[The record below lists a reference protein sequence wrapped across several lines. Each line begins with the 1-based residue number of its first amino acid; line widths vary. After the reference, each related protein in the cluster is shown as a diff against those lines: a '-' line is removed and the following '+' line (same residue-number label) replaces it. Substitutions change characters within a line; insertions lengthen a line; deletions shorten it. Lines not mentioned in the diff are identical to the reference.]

1 MIIILLQNKTMEEVT
16 KAFDYLQNII
26 PLELYKKYFE
36 VIITDNGSEFF
47 DVEKLES
54 NHQTGEMVSKVFYCD
69 PGASYQKAMIE
80 KNHEFIRYVLPKETS
95 FEFLTQEKCNLLSNN
110 INSLCRESLNN
121 KSPFEAMK
129 FMCDDKLLNKLNLF
143 DIEPDKVQLN
153 DKLLK

>member
-1 MIIILLQNKTMEEVT
+1 MSKN
-16 KAFDYLQNII
+16 
-26 PLELYKKYFE
+26 KYFLPF
-36 VIITDNGSEFF
+36 TFSFSSAT
-47 DVEKLES
+47 K
-54 NHQTGEMVSKVFYCD
+54 EMF
-69 PGASYQKAMIE
+69 PTI
-80 KNHEFIRYVLPKETS
+80 ETS

-143 DIEPDKVQLN
+143 YIEPDKVQLN